1 VQGGSPVKLFEPLDT
16 GVWIRVNVDTV
27 CALDQ
32 QYQP

>member
-1 VQGGSPVKLFEPLDT
+1 VDGGKPVELYEPLDT

-27 CALDQ
+27 CSIEQ